1 MRGWRRKFLTNSLIW
16 VIINKV
22 EMTVIFIDLDG
33 TIIKT
38 VVPKA
43 VERCLKETGISLQDL
58 KVAMYKPQESDSDND
73 IFMACMKIFSEEIIK
88 AEPFPETIKALIS
101 ISCSASVII
110 SSRAPLEAI
119 EEWADKNGLYLCDCF
134 GREDGEKSTHIEE
147 GLWLD
152 DYCQAIFIGNEPS
165 DFCIDEK
172 VVDGMDVVKIAVNVT
187 SCDKFPED
195 VHVYPGPLTK
205 EILDQFI

>member
-1 MRGWRRKFLTNSLIW
+1 M
-16 VIINKV
+16 
-22 EMTVIFIDLDG
+22 ETVIFIDLDG

-58 KVAMYKPQESDSDND
+58 KVAMYKPQESDAENH
-73 IFMACMKIFSEEIIK
+73 IFMACMKIFTEEIIK
-88 AEPFPETIKALIS
+88 AEPFPETIEALSSVSCFAS
-101 ISCSASVII
+101 IVI
-110 SSRAPLEAI
+110 SSRAPVKAI
-119 EEWADKNGLYLCDCF
+119 EEWADKNGLYSCFCF

-147 GLWLD
+147 ELWLD
-152 DYCQAIFIGNEPS
+152 NYGQAIFIGNEPS

-172 VVDGMDVVKIAVNVT
+172 VVDGMDVTKIAVNVT
-187 SCDKFPED
+187 SPDKFPED